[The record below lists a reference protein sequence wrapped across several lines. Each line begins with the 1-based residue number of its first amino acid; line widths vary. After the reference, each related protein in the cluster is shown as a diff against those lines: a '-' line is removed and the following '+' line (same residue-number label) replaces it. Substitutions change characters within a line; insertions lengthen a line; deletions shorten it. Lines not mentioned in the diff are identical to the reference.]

1 MQKKEGSDSSIS
13 ILRAIRLYERLL
25 FVGRIEENGAAH
37 HRLRVLRSRYRSNVR
52 HFPRA
57 TVLPKWIIICLPL
70 ALCLHIKL
78 KSVPNLWRPRCNSLF
93 RQELFI
99 IMEFKKLYPEFCK
112 HTNCFKQPDYEF
124 TDYRDGK
131 TVVLGHSCSDHFV
144 ENHKLFEEIFNKKK
158 ERGKDG
164 KGR

>member
-1 MQKKEGSDSSIS
+1 
-13 ILRAIRLYERLL
+13 LL
-25 FVGRIEENGAAH
+25 
-37 HRLRVLRSRYRSNVR
+37 S
-52 HFPRA
+52 
-57 TVLPKWIIICLPL
+57 
-70 ALCLHIKL
+70 
-78 KSVPNLWRPRCNSLF
+78 

-99 IMEFKKLYPEFCK
+99 VMEFKKVYPEFCK

-124 TDYRDGK
+124 TDYRDGE
-131 TVVLGHSCSDHFV
+131 TVVLGHSCTKHFA